1 MRHWTLLGEAPIPD
15 TEQSLSLFQGKDVA
29 SILQDVVGGTRLG
42 RTIEGMLPEKDGSAE
57 K

>member
-1 MRHWTLLGEAPIPD
+1 MNLG
-15 TEQSLSLFQGKDVA
+15 SLFQGKDVA